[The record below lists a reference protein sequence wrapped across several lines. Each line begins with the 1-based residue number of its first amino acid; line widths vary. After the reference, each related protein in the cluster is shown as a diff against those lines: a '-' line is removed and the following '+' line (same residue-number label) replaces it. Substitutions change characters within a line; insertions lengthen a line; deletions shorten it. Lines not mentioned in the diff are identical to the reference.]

1 MRGLIGK
8 KIGMTRVFNATGRSI
23 PVTVLE
29 VGPCNV
35 TQIKTVK
42 KDGYDAVQLGFLELK
57 KKHTTKP
64 LEGHFKKNNVMPT
77 KVLAEFKSVPDFDY
91 KLGQIFNVSL
101 FNEGDFVA
109 VSGKSKGRG
118 FSGTIKKYSFS
129 TQRKTHGQ
137 GDTHRHVG
145 SIGAASDPSR
155 VFPGKKMPGRYGNK
169 TVSVEGLEVI
179 RVNESKNQLFDNS
192 PRLLRSHGRT
202 DLNQHPRPILLWIDS
217 C

>member
-8 KIGMTRVFNATGRSI
+8 KVGMTRVFNTEGRAV

-29 VGPCNV
+29 VGPCQI
-35 TQIKTVK
+35 TQIKTLAT
-42 KDGYDAVQLGFLELK
+42 DGYDAVQIGFLDLK
-57 KKHTTKP
+57 EKHCVKP
-64 LEGHFKKNNVMPT
+64 LIGHFKKHDAQPARI
-77 KVLAEFKSVPDFDY
+77 LAEFSIVPNFNY
-91 KLGQIFNVSL
+91 KPGQIFNVGL
-101 FNEGDFVA
+101 FKEGDFVNI
-109 VSGKSKGRG
+109 SGKSKGRG

-169 TVSVEGLEVI
+169 TVSIKDLEVI
-179 RVNESKNQLFDNS
+179 SVNESKNQLLVKGSVPGATNGIVYVS
-192 PRLLRSHGRT
+192 R
-202 DLNQHPRPILLWIDS
+202 
-217 C
+217 

>member
-8 KIGMTRVFNATGRSI
+8 KIGMTRVFNSIGHSI

-29 VGPCNV
+29 VGPCHV
-35 TQIKTVK
+35 TQVKTVK
-42 KDGYDAVQLGFLELK
+42 KDGYGAIQLGFLELK

-64 LEGHFKKNNVMPT
+64 LGGHFKKNKAKPS

-101 FNEGDFVA
+101 FSEGDFVNI
-109 VSGKSKGRG
+109 SGKSKGRG

-169 TVSVEGLEVI
+169 TVSVKNLEVI
-179 RVNESKNQLFDNS
+179 SVNESKNQLLVKGSVPGATNGIIYVT
-192 PRLLRSHGRT
+192 R
-202 DLNQHPRPILLWIDS
+202 
-217 C
+217 

>member
-8 KIGMTRVFNATGRSI
+8 KIGMTRVFDSIGHSI

-29 VGPCNV
+29 VGPCYV
-35 TQIKTVK
+35 TQIKSVQ
-42 KDGYDAVQLGFLELK
+42 KDGYDSVQLGFLEMK
-57 KKHTTKP
+57 KKHTSKP
-64 LEGHFKKNNVMPT
+64 LAGHFEKNKVKPT
-77 KVLAEFKSVPDFDY
+77 KVLAEFKSVPDFEY
-91 KLGQIFNVSL
+91 KLGQEFNVSL
-101 FNEGDFVA
+101 FREGDFVS

-169 TVSVEGLEVI
+169 TVSVKDLEVI
-179 RVNESKNQLFDNS
+179 SVNESKNQLLVKGSVPGAANGIIYIT
-192 PRLLRSHGRT
+192 R
-202 DLNQHPRPILLWIDS
+202 
-217 C
+217 

>member
-8 KIGMTRVFNATGRSI
+8 KIGMTRVFSSNGNAV

-29 VGPCNV
+29 VGPCHV
-35 TQIKTVK
+35 VQIKTLEN
-42 KDGYDAVQLGFLELK
+42 DGYEAIQVGFMESK
-57 KKHTTKP
+57 QKHTTKP
-64 LEGHFKKNNVMPT
+64 LTGHFRKNNVKPA
-77 KVLAEFKSVPDFDY
+77 KVLAEFQRVPKFDY
-91 KLGQIFNVSL
+91 KPGQVFNVTIFNQ
-101 FNEGDFVA
+101 GDFVS

-169 TVSVEGLEVI
+169 TVSVKDLEVI
-179 RVNESKNQLFDNS
+179 EVKKNKNQLLVKGSVPGSTN
-192 PRLLRSHGRT
+192 G
-202 DLNQHPRPILLWIDS
+202 ILHITR
-217 C
+217 

>member
-8 KIGMTRVFNATGRSI
+8 KIGMTRVFNSTGRSI

-64 LEGHFKKNNVMPT
+64 LEGHFKKNNVMPK

-179 RVNESKNQLFDNS
+179 RVNESKNQLLVKGSVPGASNGIIYIT
-192 PRLLRSHGRT
+192 R
-202 DLNQHPRPILLWIDS
+202 
-217 C
+217 

>member
-1 MRGLIGK
+1 MVMMQFSLD
-8 KIGMTRVFNATGRSI
+8 F
-23 PVTVLE
+23 LHL
-29 VGPCNV
+29 
-35 TQIKTVK
+35 
-42 KDGYDAVQLGFLELK
+42 KD
-57 KKHTTKP
+57 KHATKP
-64 LEGHFKKNNVMPT
+64 MNGHFKKHGVAPA
-77 KVLAEFKSVPDFDY
+77 KVLSRISKCSKFNY
-91 KLGQIFNVSL
+91 KPGQVFNVSM
-101 FNEGDFVA
+101 FNEGDFVN

-169 TVSVEGLEVI
+169 TVSVKDLEIV
-179 RVNESKNQLFDNS
+179 K
-192 PRLLRSHGRT
+192 
-202 DLNQHPRPILLWIDS
+202 

>member
-8 KIGMTRVFNATGRSI
+8 KIGMTRIFNSSGHST

-29 VGPCNV
+29 AGPCHV

-42 KDGYDAVQLGFLELK
+42 NDGYDAVQLGFLELK
-57 KKHTTKP
+57 EKHTNKP
-64 LEGHFKKNNVMPT
+64 LGGHFKKNNVAPA
-77 KVLAEFKSVPDFDY
+77 KVLAEFQSVPKFEY
-91 KLGQIFNVSL
+91 KLGQTFNVSL
-101 FNEGDFVA
+101 FSEGDFVS

-169 TVSVEGLEVI
+169 TVSVKGLEVI
-179 RVNESKNQLFDNS
+179 SVSEDKNQLLVKGSVPGAINGIVYIT
-192 PRLLRSHGRT
+192 R
-202 DLNQHPRPILLWIDS
+202 
-217 C
+217 

>member
-179 RVNESKNQLFDNS
+179 RVNESKNQLLVKGSVPGSSNGIIYIT
-192 PRLLRSHGRT
+192 R
-202 DLNQHPRPILLWIDS
+202 
-217 C
+217 

>member
-8 KIGMTRVFNATGRSI
+8 KIGMTRIFNSKGHSL

-29 VGPCNV
+29 VGPCHV
-35 TQIKTVK
+35 TQLKTIES
-42 KDGYDAVQLGFLELK
+42 DGYDAVQIGFLELK
-57 KKHTTKP
+57 EKHSSKP
-64 LEGHFKKNNVMPT
+64 LIGHFKKNDVKPA
-77 KVLAEFKSVPDFDY
+77 KVLAEFQSVPKFDY
-91 KLGQIFNVSL
+91 RHGQVFDVGL
-101 FNEGDFVA
+101 FKIGDFVN
-109 VSGKSKGRG
+109 VSGRSKGRG

-169 TVSVEGLEVI
+169 NVSIRHLEVVDVI
-179 RVNESKNQLFDNS
+179 RDKNQLLVKGSVPGAVNGIVYIT
-192 PRLLRSHGRT
+192 R
-202 DLNQHPRPILLWIDS
+202 
-217 C
+217 

>member
-8 KIGMTRVFNATGRSI
+8 KIGMTRIFNSDGHMV
-23 PVTVLE
+23 PVTILE
-29 VGPCNV
+29 VGPCHV
-35 TQIKTVK
+35 TQVKTIEN
-42 KDGYDAVQLGFLELK
+42 DGYDAVQIGFLDCKE
-57 KKHTTKP
+57 KHANRP
-64 LEGHFKKNNVMPT
+64 LLGHFKKNSVKPARI
-77 KVLAEFKSVPDFDY
+77 LAEFQCVPSFDY
-91 KLGQIFNVSL
+91 KAGQVFNASL
-101 FNEGDFVA
+101 FSEGDFVS

-169 TVSVEGLEVI
+169 NISIKNLEV
-179 RVNESKNQLFDNS
+179 VKVDELKNQLLVKGSVPGSVN
-192 PRLLRSHGRT
+192 G
-202 DLNQHPRPILLWIDS
+202 IVYIVK
-217 C
+217 

>member
-1 MRGLIGK
+1 VIQKMRGLIGK
-8 KIGMTRVFNATGRSI
+8 KIGMTRVFNSIGHSI

-29 VGPCNV
+29 VGPCYV
-35 TQIKTVK
+35 TQVKTVK

-57 KKHTTKP
+57 KKHATKP
-64 LEGHFKKNNVMPT
+64 LSGHFKKNNVKPT
-77 KVLAEFKSVPDFDY
+77 RILAEFKSVPDFNY
-91 KLGQIFNVSL
+91 KTGQIFNVSL
-101 FNEGDFVA
+101 FSEGDFVS

-118 FSGTIKKYSFS
+118 FAGTIKKYSFS

-169 TVSVEGLEVI
+169 TVSMKDLEVI
-179 RVNESKNQLFDNS
+179 SVDESKNQLLVKGSVPGATNGIVYIT
-192 PRLLRSHGRT
+192 R
-202 DLNQHPRPILLWIDS
+202 
-217 C
+217 

>member
-8 KIGMTRVFNATGRSI
+8 KIGMTRVFNSIGHSI

-29 VGPCNV
+29 VGPCYV
-35 TQIKTVK
+35 TQIKTAK

-57 KKHTTKP
+57 KKHTTNP
-64 LEGHFKKNNVMPT
+64 LYGHFKKNNVKPT

-91 KLGQIFNVSL
+91 KTGQIFNVSL
-101 FNEGDFVA
+101 FNEGDFVS

-118 FSGTIKKYSFS
+118 FAGTVKKYSFS

-169 TVSVEGLEVI
+169 TISVKNLEVVK
-179 RVNESKNQLFDNS
+179 VNESKNQLLVKGSVPGATNGIVYIT
-192 PRLLRSHGRT
+192 R
-202 DLNQHPRPILLWIDS
+202 
-217 C
+217 

>member
-1 MRGLIGK
+1 MQKMRGLIGK

-29 VGPCNV
+29 VGPCSV

-179 RVNESKNQLFDNS
+179 RVNESKNQLLVKGSVPGASNGIVYIT
-192 PRLLRSHGRT
+192 R
-202 DLNQHPRPILLWIDS
+202 
-217 C
+217 

>member
-8 KIGMTRVFNATGRSI
+8 KIGMTRVFNSRGSSI

-29 VGPCNV
+29 VGPCYV
-35 TQIKTVK
+35 TQVKTVK

-57 KKHTTKP
+57 MKHTTKP
-64 LEGHFKKNNVMPT
+64 LHGHFKNSNVKPT

-91 KLGQIFNVSL
+91 KTGQIFNVSL
-101 FNEGDFVA
+101 FSEGDFVS

-118 FSGTIKKYSFS
+118 FAGTIKKYSFS

-169 TVSVEGLEVI
+169 TISVKDLEVI
-179 RVNESKNQLFDNS
+179 SVNESKNQLLVKGSVPGATNGIVYIT
-192 PRLLRSHGRT
+192 R
-202 DLNQHPRPILLWIDS
+202 
-217 C
+217 